1 MKKLLFFIIPVLA
14 SCIGEDIVEDGQDP
28 EVRITNPIDS
38 IQTGNTHTFTTK
50 FLDNVGKDQTPDS
63 TRWLS
68 SDKTIATIDQKGV
81 LNALTVGKVTIT
93 VTAFLNDLKATSDT
107 SIFKVV
113 STPVVNMMNTGDRSG
128 SIAQSSYTISGDFTL
143 TKQGNG
149 IVIRLESNY
158 LSTGIPGLV
167 LYLSNGPNQ
176 RPPNGVRRV
185 ASIDSRGSTR
195 ATGPL
200 EFTVDNVGL
209 FDYSYLLFWCEPFN
223 IKIAHGQIN

>member
-14 SCIGEDIVEDGQDP
+14 SCIGEDIIDDRVEP
-28 EVRITNPIDS
+28 SIVITNLIDS

-50 FLDNVGKDQTPDS
+50 FLDNVGKAQTPDS
-63 TRWLS
+63 IQWRS
-68 SDKTIATIDQKGV
+68 SNKTIATIDQKGV
-81 LNALTVGKVTIT
+81 LNALNVGKVKIT
-93 VTAFLNDLKATSDT
+93 VTAFLNDLNATSDT
-107 SIFKVV
+107 SIKVV
-113 STPVVNMMNTGDRSG
+113 STPVVNMMSTGDRSG

-143 TKQGNG
+143 TRQGDG

-209 FDYSYLLFWCEPFN
+209 FDYNYLLFWCEPFN